1 MPTPARVSMPAIQE
15 STAIKHLASC
25 IIRICDWMP
34 SNHLKLNEEKLQVI
48 WLGMRQQLAKITIT
62 VTLLHMSSQLSG

>member
-1 MPTPARVSMPAIQE
+1 MPARVTVPSIQE

-25 IIRICDWMP
+25 IIQICDWMA
-34 SNHLKLNEEKLQVI
+34 SNYLKLNEEKLQVI